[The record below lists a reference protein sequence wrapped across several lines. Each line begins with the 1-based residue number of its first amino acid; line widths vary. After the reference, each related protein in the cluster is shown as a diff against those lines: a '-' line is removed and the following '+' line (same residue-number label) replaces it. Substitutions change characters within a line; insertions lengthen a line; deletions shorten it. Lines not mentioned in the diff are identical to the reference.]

1 MPLDAIQPGATAL
14 TRTPA
19 WPHSTAAVLVKFSMP
34 ARAAPEWPMPGM
46 PPHMSASML
55 TMLPPVLLS
64 DWLNTSR
71 ATRKPPTRLVRST
84 VSKPFWLIEASG
96 AGYWPPALLTR

>member
-1 MPLDAIQPGATAL
+1 MPLEAIQPGATAL

-19 WPHSTAAVLVKFSMP
+19 CPHSYAAVLVRLSMP
-34 ARAAPEWPMPGM
+34 ERAAPEWPMPGM

-55 TMLPPVLLS
+55 TMAPPCLLM

-71 ATRKPPTRLVRST
+71 AIRKPPTRLVRIT
-84 VSKPFWLIEASG
+84 VSKPF
-96 AGYWPPALLTR
+96 